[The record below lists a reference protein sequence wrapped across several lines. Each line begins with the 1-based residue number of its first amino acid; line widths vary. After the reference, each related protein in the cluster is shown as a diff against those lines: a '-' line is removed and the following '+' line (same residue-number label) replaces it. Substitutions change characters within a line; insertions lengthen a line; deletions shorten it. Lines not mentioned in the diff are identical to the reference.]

1 MTFLPYKILFIF
13 QSIYLS
19 TLYSIYTSIYL
30 DLYNHLS
37 IYLSNLS
44 NLYLFIFSIPLLWMI
59 HPCFVLHPNFTKIW
73 YVKDKTPNFN
83 VSNFFSIRMTQKKW
97 SFFLFFFWKFHFFT
111 FQVWPFWSD
120 KITNLRLPK
129 HNLGGYYYN
138 KVVLEFWNFY
148 FLGVK
153 SAIFE

>member
-1 MTFLPYKILFIF
+1 MR
-13 QSIYLS
+13 S
-19 TLYSIYTSIYL
+19 TLAKNDLKYLNISIFDHFIPILRKNLRFEAKIKKKRTIF
-30 DLYNHLS
+30 LS
-37 IYLSNLS
+37 YIQISPKFDTLKTRPQILTYQ
-44 NLYLFIFSIPLLWMI
+44 IFFRFEWP
-59 HPCFVLHPNFTKIW
+59 K
-73 YVKDKTPNFN
+73 
-83 VSNFFSIRMTQKKW
+83 KKW
-97 SFFLFFFWKFHFFT
+97 SFFLFFFLKFHFFT
-111 FQVWPFWSD
+111 FQVWTFWSY

>member
-1 MTFLPYKILFIF
+1 MR
-13 QSIYLS
+13 S
-19 TLYSIYTSIYL
+19 TLAKNDLKYLNISIFDHFIPIL
-30 DLYNHLS
+30 RK
-37 IYLSNLS
+37 NLR
-44 NLYLFIFSIPLLWMI
+44 FEAKIKKKKKKDHF
-59 HPCFVLHPNFTKIW
+59 FVLHPNFTKIW

-83 VSNFFSIRMTQKKW
+83 VSNFFSIRMTQKNGPFLI
-97 SFFLFFFWKFHFFT
+97 FFLEIPFFT